1 MKKYIEPEIFVIAFD
16 VEDSVSFGFGD
27 NNQGVSGLAAR
38 RRSSSTRTSTGL
50 LTRASE
56 PQYSLRRSD
65 PPLFFS
71 LELTGYRLQFRL
83 EFLRNSFFFNNS
95 PTLNC

>member
-38 RRSSSTRTSTGL
+38 RRSSSTRTYSGPR
-50 LTRASE
+50 TRASE
-56 PQYSLRRSD
+56 QHKSERRSD
-65 PPLFFS
+65 PPHFFS

-83 EFLRNSFFFNNS
+83 T
-95 PTLNC
+95 P